1 MTTAVTLDEAGR
13 VVMPKALRDELHL
26 APGDLSAL
34 EAEGDSVNLRPVQSA
49 SHLRKKRGVWVF
61 HGGGKTSA
69 AVPAV
74 CCAISVPSEIAIIAN
89 TRK

>member
-26 APGDLSAL
+26 APGDSPAL

-49 SHLRKKRGVWVF
+49 SRLRKKRGVWVF
-61 HGGGKTSA
+61 HGDGKTSA
-69 AVPAV
+69 AVTG
-74 CCAISVPSEIAIIAN
+74 SVLRDIRAQRDRDNREHA
-89 TRK
+89 